1 VVAELIAIE
10 VALALVWRDGRLL
23 VTRRPSGVHL
33 AGYWEF
39 PGGKIGPGEAPERA
53 AEREVREEV
62 GMGCRA
68 RARRALI
75 RHRYPERVVVLHPVD
90 CDWTDGEAV
99 LRGVSAAEWVA
110 PERLADYS
118 FPPANAELIAG
129 LRAGTR

>member
-1 VVAELIAIE
+1 MSEPISIQ
-10 VALALVWRDGRLL
+10 VALALVWREGRLL

-39 PGGKIGPGEAPERA
+39 PGGKIRPGEAPEAA

-62 GMGCRA
+62 GIGCHA
-68 RARRALI
+68 RARRAAI
-75 RHRYPERVVVLHPVD
+75 QHSYPERVVILNPVD
-90 CDWTDGEAV
+90 CDWLEGEAV

-110 PERLADYS
+110 PERLAEYD
-118 FPPANAELIAG
+118 FPPANAELIAR

>member
-1 VVAELIAIE
+1 MPEPIPIE

-39 PGGKIGPGEAPERA
+39 PGGKIRPGEAPEAA

-62 GMGCRA
+62 GIGCRA
-68 RARRALI
+68 RARRAAI
-75 RHRYPERVVVLHPVD
+75 SHTYPERVVVLYPVD
-90 CDWTDGEAV
+90 CDWLEGEAV

-110 PERLADYS
+110 PERLAEYD
-118 FPPANAELIAG
+118 FPPANAELIASLRG
-129 LRAGTR
+129 LES